1 MRSSRAEKR
10 QRKLSDVLADTREIL
25 GRTRTELHSM
35 EELTEI
41 LYIIAQKLPS
51 IVDYLVIERKSG
63 AGGSESVSFDILFH
77 CALKDLE
84 TQSVSQG
91 KADEDSQSVVS
102 LAEAN

>member
-10 QRKLSDVLADTREIL
+10 QRKLSDVLADTREFL

-63 AGGSESVSFDILFH
+63 AGGSESVHMHLYCSI
-77 CALKDLE
+77 AP
-84 TQSVSQG
+84 
-91 KADEDSQSVVS
+91 
-102 LAEAN
+102 